1 MSEVLI
7 ASLLQEKRRFF
18 RSTDLVRDFD
28 DPQSLDN
35 YWLTDF
41 SRACLEQIADSLR
54 DGSTRRAWRI
64 TGDFGSGKSSFALLL
79 ARAFGSYDLL
89 PRGLKGAVGKT
100 TPEAKT
106 ANFLPILVA
115 GSREPM
121 SNAVVR
127 ALASSLGSLNS
138 RGAKSALLEEM
149 EGALKATK
157 ISDQQTIEFLKA
169 ANAKLIQ
176 SKRADGIIL
185 IMDEVGKFLEFAAMA
200 PKQQDVFFLQQL
212 AEAACRS
219 AKQPLVVICLLH
231 QSINA
236 YAEQLAKTTATEW
249 EKIAGR
255 FEEISFSLPLDQVAQ
270 LAASALGTDRSRLPK
285 RLAQRAQ
292 ASMEAAIRLGWYGT
306 ASSRDSLRALAEPLF
321 PLDSMVLPVLVRV
334 LRRFGQNERSLFG
347 FLCSHEPFGM
357 RAFAQQPLR
366 SETQPYQLAD
376 LYDYVRANLGH
387 RLNSA
392 SFRSHWNVIESTIES
407 FPENDDEGRL
417 GLRILKTV
425 GLLTL
430 LNSEDLVPT
439 EEAIAWSVGGNSE
452 EARKSVVEALTKIA
466 STTFLHFRGPTRG
479 YSIWPHTSVDLDEG
493 FSKAK
498 DAIPYVGSIAEAIT
512 SLLPS
517 QPLVARSHYIKTG
530 NLRYFDVVHCQPE
543 QLMELASSYRSSADG
558 FILIPLC
565 ESAEQSATCEATA
578 KTITPH
584 AEKIRL
590 VAVPPP
596 LTHLTQAVLDA
607 MRWSWVQTNTP
618 ELNNDK
624 IARDEV
630 KIYLDEANYRLKSQV
645 QNYLGLNRHA
655 GESSL
660 RWFHHDHEG
669 YCVESSFTGRKLMEM
684 LSTLCDIAF
693 NEAPIIKNE
702 LVNRHTLSSAAAAAR
717 MRLVELMFAS
727 ADKPDLGLPADRKPP
742 EKSMYLSVLKKTG
755 LHREI
760 NGQWQLSVPD
770 NKRTDHARI
779 RPVLKKIK
787 SILKENPDRRVG
799 IDALMRTLRCPPY
812 GLRDGLFPILLA
824 IVAIEDEQ
832 EIAFYENGTFLR
844 EIGRDAFLRM
854 TKAPEKFEIQFCKI
868 EGVRSQLFQQL
879 ASILELSQSGKKDVE
894 LLDVVRNLCQ
904 FVAQLPEYV
913 RQTKNLSNPK
923 SVAVRD
929 VIMDAREPVRMV
941 FHDLPK
947 ACGFAAFEVGQAT
960 SNDEA
965 RKFVAVLKAALDEL
979 RYAFHALHRRMAD
992 ALAEEFDYQGLSLN
1006 QFRRKLAGRAEQLL
1020 LQVTENKLKAFAFR
1034 VFDEG
1039 LSESDWLNSVGSVL
1053 ALRPPERW
1061 KDDDENTFH
1070 RELQSAAGRFKRS
1083 ESVAFGHDG
1092 GNDNS
1097 SHGFRV
1103 AITQADGTERQEVI
1117 HFDEKESQDL
1127 AKLEQQLAALIK
1139 KSGRLG
1145 VAAASRVIW
1154 SQLKEEE
1161 TQS

>member
-1 MSEVLI
+1 MSELLI

-28 DPQSLDN
+28 NPQSLDN

-41 SRACLEQIADSLR
+41 SRACLEQIADSLQS
-54 DGSTRRAWRI
+54 GSTRRAWRI

-79 ARAFGSYDLL
+79 ARAFSSYDLL
-89 PRGLKGAVGKT
+89 PRGLKGLVGKT

-106 ANFLPILVA
+106 ANLLPILVA

-127 ALASSLGSLNS
+127 ALASALSSLNS

-149 EGALKATK
+149 EGALEKPK
-157 ISDQQTIEFLKA
+157 ISDQQAVEFLKE
-169 ANAKLIQ
+169 ANTKLIQ
-176 SKRADGIIL
+176 SKRVGGIL
-185 IMDEVGKFLEFAAMA
+185 LVMDEVGKFLEFAAMA
-200 PKQQDVFFLQQL
+200 PAQQDVFFLQQL

-219 AKQPLVVICLLH
+219 AKHPLVVICLLH

-270 LAASALGTDRSRLPK
+270 LAASALGTDRSQLPK
-285 RLAQRAQ
+285 RLLQAAQ

-321 PLDSMVLPVLVRV
+321 PLDAMVLPVLVRV

-357 RAFAQQPLR
+357 RAFAQQSLS

-376 LYDYVRANLGH
+376 LYDYIRANFGH

-392 SFRSHWNVIESTIES
+392 SFRSHWNVIESTVES
-407 FPENDDEGRL
+407 FPQSDDGDRL

-430 LNSEDLVPT
+430 LNAEDLLPT
-439 EEAIAWSVGGNSE
+439 EEAIAWSVGGNSDK
-452 EARKSVVEALTKIA
+452 ARATVIEVLTEIA
-466 STTFLHFRGPTRG
+466 KTTVLHFRGPTRG
-479 YSIWPHTSVDLDEG
+479 YSIWPHTSVDLDER

-498 DAIPYVGSIAEAIT
+498 DAIPYVGSIAEAVV

-517 QPLVARSHYIKTG
+517 QPIVARSHYIKTG
-530 NLRYFDVVHCQPE
+530 NLRYFDVVHCKTE
-543 QLMELASSYRSSADG
+543 QLMELASTYRSPADG

-565 ESAEQSATCEATA
+565 ESVAQTEECDLTA
-578 KTITPH
+578 KALTPH
-584 AEKIRL
+584 AEMIRL
-590 VAVPPP
+590 VAIPQP
-596 LTHLTQAVLDA
+596 LTHLTQSVLDA
-607 MRWSWVQTNTP
+607 MRWSWVQTNTL

-630 KIYLDEANYRLKSQV
+630 KIYLDEANHRLKSQV
-645 QNYLGLNRHA
+645 QSYLGLNRHA

-660 RWFHHDHEG
+660 KWFYHDQEG
-669 YCVESSFTGRKLMEM
+669 SDSAKSLTGRRLMET

-693 NEAPIIKNE
+693 PEAPIIKNE
-702 LVNRHTLSSAAAAAR
+702 LVNRHNLSSAAAAAR
-717 MRLVELMFAS
+717 MRLVELMFANS
-727 ADKPDLGLPADRKPP
+727 DNPDLGLPADRKPP

-760 NGQWQLSVPD
+760 DGQWQLALPE

-799 IDALMRTLRCPPY
+799 IDDLMQTLRRPPY

-844 EIGRDAFLRM
+844 EIGKDAFLRM

-879 ASILELSQSGKKDVE
+879 ASILELSRVGKKDVE
-894 LLDVVRNLCQ
+894 LLDIVRNLCQ

-913 RQTKNLSNPK
+913 RQTKNLTNPK
-923 SVAVRD
+923 TVAVRD
-929 VIMDAREPVRMV
+929 VILEAREPVRMV

-947 ACGFAAFEVGQAT
+947 ACGFGAFEVGQAT
-960 SNDEA
+960 PADDA
-965 RKFVAVLKAALDEL
+965 REFVAVLKDALDEL
-979 RYAFHALHRRMAD
+979 RYAFPALHRRMAD
-992 ALAEEFDYQGLSLN
+992 AIAEEFGYQGVSLS
-1006 QFRRKLAGRAEQLL
+1006 QFRRKLAARAEQLL
-1020 LQVTENKLKAFAFR
+1020 LRVTENKLKAFAFR

-1053 ALRPPERW
+1053 ALSPPDKW
-1061 KDDDENTFH
+1061 KDDNEATFH
-1070 RELQSAAGRFKRS
+1070 RELQAAAGRFKRA
-1083 ESVAFGHDG
+1083 ESVAFGKNGEDHTT
-1092 GNDNS
+1092 

-1117 HFDEKESQDL
+1117 HFDENESQQL
-1127 AKLEQQLAALIK
+1127 AKLEKQLGALIK
-1139 KSGRLG
+1139 TSGRLG
-1145 VAAASRVIW
+1145 IAAASRVIW
-1154 SQLKEEE
+1154 SQLKEAEVE
-1161 TQS
+1161 S